1 MSEFNTVEEDVD
13 TWKALFD
20 YAITDSMRLRG
31 GFQAATRA
39 PNTAELFQG
48 PIMLTVGFGPSDPCS
63 FTTTAPWG
71 NTPNNTTNREDVQEL
86 CHELIGNDNTPF
98 GTPTSP
104 SADTFARPG
113 AAFFPLENV
122 LERGNY
128 PNVGPE
134 SADTWTFGLV
144 MTAPGPFENLSA
156 SVDVYSIEMTDVI
169 SRISPVFVYEQCFNA
184 NGTSNPSMT
193 IAGNPLYCGMI
204 GRQPITGERDT
215 VQAPFLNQGAL
226 NTSGVD
232 LAVNWALD
240 FDSGSSFTINSVASI
255 LNEYELQDAPGQPFL
270 DAKGTLAE
278 GGQYDYRLNTTFGYN
293 FGSGRTNVGLRWNHL
308 PEVKDAAQLR
318 PGSALLGTGSYNLFA
333 AFAGFQINDR
343 MELRGGI
350 DNLLDEEPR
359 VIGANPSGPQAN
371 NNASNTNPQYYDILG
386 RRAYVGL
393 KMRF

>member
-1 MSEFNTVEEDVD
+1 
-13 TWKALFD
+13 
-20 YAITDSMRLRG
+20 
-31 GFQAATRA
+31 
-39 PNTAELFQG
+39 
-48 PIMLTVGFGPSDPCS
+48 MLTVGFGPSDPCS

-71 NTPNNTTNREDVQEL
+71 NRADNPNRLAAQNL
-86 CHELIGNDNTPF
+86 CYELIGNPNTPF
-98 GTPTSP
+98 GTPG
-104 SADTFARPG
+104 SAAANTFARPG
-113 AAFFPLENV
+113 APFFPLENV

-128 PNVGPE
+128 PNVQPE

-144 MTAPGPFENLSA
+144 MTSPGPFENLTA
-156 SVDVYSIEMTDVI
+156 SIDVYSIEMTDTI

-193 IAGNPLYCGMI
+193 KAGNPLYCNMI

-240 FDSGSSFTINSVASI
+240 FESGGSFTINSVASI
-255 LNEYELQDAPGQPFL
+255 LNEYELQDAPGLPFL

-308 PEVKDAAQLR
+308 PEVKDASALR
-318 PGSALLGTGSYNLFA
+318 PPTALVGTGSYNMFA

-359 VIGANPSGPQAN
+359 VIGADPSN
-371 NNASNTNPQYYDILG
+371 NNASSTNAQYYDILG